1 MAASENLAK
10 LKQMVAESG
19 LKLALTVNPFV
30 STDSTRFKVGVEK
43 DLFVKEMNST
53 QNVLSAITWFKVSK

>member
-19 LKLALTVNPFV
+19 LKLALTMNPFV
-30 STDSTRFKVGVEK
+30 SADSPKFKVGVEK
-43 DLFVKEMNST
+43 DLFV
-53 QNVLSAITWFKVSK
+53 